1 MTAKR
6 KQELLRLVAR
16 QAILTAP
23 TLQPVLRAQLYE
35 GASLVLPKREADA
48 ARDIAFLIREA
59 EQQQASFAHLLFT
72 DPITN
77 LAGDGSKKKS
87 K

>member
-1 MTAKR
+1 
-6 KQELLRLVAR
+6 
-16 QAILTAP
+16 
-23 TLQPVLRAQLYE
+23 
-35 GASLVLPKREADA
+35 VLPKREADA